1 MTETVKKVFWTLQAR
16 ETLNDILDYRYKN
29 LPTARKIV
37 RKDIIDAAKEIVFSK
52 QYQQDEIFPQY
63 RKITVRDYRILYKD
77 EENDI
82 YIMHVVCTKAG
93 TSQS

>member
-16 ETLNDILDYRYKN
+16 EALNDILDYRYKN

-77 EENDI
+77 EEKNI
-82 YIMHVVCTKAG
+82 YIMNVVCTRAG
-93 TSQS
+93 NSQS